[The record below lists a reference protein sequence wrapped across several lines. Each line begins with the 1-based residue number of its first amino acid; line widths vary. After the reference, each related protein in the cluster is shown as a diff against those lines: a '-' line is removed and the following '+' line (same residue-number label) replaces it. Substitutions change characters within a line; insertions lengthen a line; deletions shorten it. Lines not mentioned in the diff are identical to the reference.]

1 MKDQF
6 LSRFD
11 ADNLRKT
18 IIYFGIALPLII
30 ISLVLGIE
38 KNGWTTFMFFLG
50 IPFFFYA
57 LLRLWGNAK
66 YYGIMCIIIIIIL
79 TLCLTVGSGIL
90 TKMQLKYNWDKDYGD
105 LIGFVGIAGVIVGII
120 GIFRFRKSD

>member
-1 MKDQF
+1 MNNQF
-6 LSRFD
+6 LSQFD

-18 IIYFGIALPLII
+18 IIYFGISLPLII

-38 KNGWTTFMFFLG
+38 KSGLTTFMFFVG
-50 IPFFFYA
+50 IPFIFYA
-57 LLRLWGNAK
+57 LLRPWGNAK

-90 TKMQLKYNWDKDYGD
+90 AKMQLKYNWDKDYGD
-105 LIGFVGIAGVIVGII
+105 GIGFVGIEGVIVGII
-120 GIFRFRKSD
+120 GIFRFRK